1 MAEPANTYFSVKVF
15 KYATQTGHPPT
26 GTHLY
31 GKVNTF
37 IFMFF
42 VKKIIIIIKSGS
54 RQFLSVRSPLSA
66 QWRLL
71 FYTEYLFI
79 CPRVFYE
86 VYRNGDMFDA
96 REN

>member
-42 VKKIIIIIKSGS
+42 IKKVVQGG
-54 RQFLSVRSPLSA
+54 F
-66 QWRLL
+66 
-71 FYTEYLFI
+71 
-79 CPRVFYE
+79 
-86 VYRNGDMFDA
+86 
-96 REN
+96 

>member
-42 VKKIIIIIKSGS
+42 IKKSGS
-54 RQFLSVRSPLSA
+54 RRFLSMRSPLSA

-79 CPRVFYE
+79 CPRVFRE
-86 VYRNGDMFDA
+86 VSRNSDMFDA
-96 REN
+96 GEN